1 VVEVRQ
7 LEAAAIAL
15 VYALTLTLLYGYA
28 SMQHT
33 PVHHVSVE
41 RAVAYALLACQNQ
54 TCFTDTLRRVA
65 GSELSALFV
74 NGTLVTLKP
83 GTALFYSAVIYTP
96 TVTVATPPSPPN
108 TPWWDTQW
116 NYARK
121 ITVTNTA
128 PASTWWNT
136 AWLYRVPVTITSST
150 TYTNQQ
156 VKIYLDTRSLI
167 SAGKMRSDCGDIRV
181 VDSDDATPLPY
192 WVEPGTC
199 NAAPYTIIWVK
210 VPSIPAGSK
219 TIYIYYGNPSAT
231 GQSDVNSVFF
241 AVIPNL
247 QALFRLD
254 EDSSSQITYADPA
267 SLIGSAVGTLKN
279 GPVWVQGRYGY
290 ALKFDGVDDYVDF
303 GDILNLAGKSLTISA
318 WIRVDKLPPPG
329 YTYPFVARRQDSGS
343 YNADYLVEV
352 RSDGGICFT
361 YAKAGTYNWYG
372 ACTGGGIVAAGQWYH
387 VVATFDSSTTT
398 ARIYVNAVQ
407 RASQA
412 TGQQLTSNSGAV
424 FRLAYTWYTG
434 NNKYYNG
441 VLDEIA
447 VFDRALTDAEVSALY
462 TYYAYTTGNYRGY
475 LLLGKPP
482 ASVSLSLGSEELQPS
497 PSLPLVDYQVL
508 VAVNTQELISAGKMR
523 SDCGDIRFVASD
535 NKTLLPYFVEP
546 GTCGTTST
554 RIWVK
559 VPSIPAYSSTY
570 FFMYYGNPSAT
581 SQSTP
586 SALFIYETFTTQPS
600 GTLAGSA
607 TYDSSGRYIQ
617 LTPATTSQLGY
628 LYYSKVPTSPQGFY
642 ARFHFWTG
650 GGTGADAL
658 WLGAY
663 DTSYS
668 GTREDVVNGGYHFTF
683 DEYQDRIAFT
693 KSTVDN
699 GNPIASAS
707 QADLDNSKWRLAE
720 VYFWYDGTKACT
732 QIFLDGA
739 QKLYA
744 CDTQVQPNVAS
755 GTGQFIFGGRT
766 SGSTNYHRI
775 GNNPL
780 LVVKFH
786 PTVSVSIGL
795 EVARPLTPAE
805 TGKIQLPRVVVVP
818 KPVEVKV
825 GASP

>member
-1 VVEVRQ
+1 MRH
-7 LEAAAIAL
+7 LEAVTIAL
-15 VYALTLTLLYGYA
+15 VYAVALALLYGYA
-28 SMQHT
+28 SMQST

-54 TCFTDTLRRVA
+54 TCFTDALRRVA
-65 GSELSALFV
+65 GSELSSLFV

-83 GTALFYSAVIYTP
+83 GTALGYSAVIYTP
-96 TVTVATPPSPPN
+96 TVTKATPPSPPN
-108 TPWWDTQW
+108 TPWWDKQW
-116 NYARK
+116 SYARK

-128 PASTWWNT
+128 TGATWWNT
-136 AWLYRVPVTITSST
+136 AWLYRITVTITSGA

-156 VKIYLDTRSLI
+156 VKILLDTRSLI

-181 VDSDDATPLPY
+181 IDSDDATQLPY
-192 WVEPGTC
+192 WVEPNTC
-199 NAAPYTIIWVK
+199 NTPPYTIIWVK

-231 GQSDVNSVFF
+231 SQSNANSVFF

-254 EDSSSQITYADPA
+254 EGPGYPITYADPA
-267 SLIGSAVGTLKN
+267 SPIGGAVGTLKN
-279 GPVWVQGRYGY
+279 GPLWVQGRYGY

-303 GDILNLAGKSLTISA
+303 GDILNLAGRSLTISA

-329 YTYPFVARRQDSGS
+329 YTYPFVARRQDSS
-343 YNADYLVEV
+343 PYNADYLVEV
-352 RSDGGICFT
+352 TSGGGICFT
-361 YAKAGTYNWYG
+361 YAKAGTYNWYS
-372 ACTGGGIVAAGQWYH
+372 ACTGSGVVAAGQWYH

-407 RASQA
+407 RASQN
-412 TGQQLTSNSGAV
+412 TGQQLTSNSRAV

-441 VLDEIA
+441 TIDEVA
-447 VFDRALTDAEVSALY
+447 VFDRALSGSEISALY
-462 TYYAYTTGNYRGY
+462 TYYAYTTGNYKGY
-475 LLLGKPP
+475 LLMGNPP
-482 ASVSLSLGSEELQPS
+482 AGITTSVGPETIQPTR
-497 PSLPLVDYQVL
+497 PVPLTDYQVP
-508 VAVNTQELISAGKMR
+508 VVIDTQSLILAGKLR

-535 NKTLLPYFVEP
+535 NQTLLPYFIEP
-546 GTCGTTST
+546 GTCGTAST

-586 SALFIYETFTTQPS
+586 AALFIYETFAAQPS

-607 TYDSSGRYIQ
+607 TYVSSGRYVQ
-617 LTPATTSQLGY
+617 LTPATTGQSGY
-628 LYYSKVPTSPQGFY
+628 LYYTRVPTSPQGFY
-642 ARFHFWTG
+642 ARFHFWIG
-650 GGTGADAL
+650 GGSGADAL

-668 GTREDVVNGGYHFTF
+668 GTSEDVVNGGYHFTF

-693 KSTVDN
+693 KSTVGN
-699 GNPIASAS
+699 GNPIASAP
-707 QADLDNSKWRLAE
+707 QTDLDNSQWRLAE
-720 VYFWYDGTKACT
+720 VYFWYDGAKACT

-755 GTGQFIFGGRT
+755 GTGQLIFGGRT
-766 SGSTNYHRI
+766 GGLTNYHRI
-775 GNNPL
+775 GNSPL

-786 PTVSVSIGL
+786 PTVTVSVGP
-795 EVARPLTPAE
+795 EVARPPSPAE
-805 TGKIQLPRVVVVP
+805 TGNVQLPQVVVVP
-818 KPVEVKV
+818 KPVEVTV
-825 GASP
+825 GATP

>member
-1 VVEVRQ
+1 VVDVRAV
-7 LEAAAIAL
+7 EAAAIAL
-15 VYALTLTLLYGYA
+15 VYAIAAAMLVSTA
-28 SMQHT
+28 ARQAT
-33 PVHHVSVE
+33 PVHHVSVQ
-41 RAVAYALLACQNQ
+41 RAVAYALLRCQNV
-54 TCFTDTLRRVA
+54 TCFNYTVRQVA
-65 GSELSALFV
+65 GSELAALQV
-74 NGTLVTLKP
+74 GGAATPLKP
-83 GTALFYSAVIYTP
+83 STFVSYGAVIYTP
-96 TVTVATPPSPPN
+96 TITLGAAPPTTPT
-108 TPWWDTQW
+108 TPWWDTAW
-116 NYARK
+116 AYARR
-121 ITVTNTA
+121 ITVSNTA
-128 PASTWWNT
+128 PPSWWSM
-136 AWLYRVPVTITSST
+136 AWLYRVPVTISSSAS
-150 TYTNQQ
+150 YTDQQ
-156 VKIYLDTRSLI
+156 ISIYLDTRSLI
-167 SAGKMRSDCGDIRV
+167 SAGKMRSDCGDLRV
-181 VDSDDATPLPY
+181 VDSDGRTQLPY
-192 WVEPGTC
+192 WIEPNTC
-199 NAAPYTIIWVK
+199 NTASTKLWIK
-210 VPSIPAGSK
+210 VPSIPQGSK

-231 GQSDVNSVFF
+231 SQSDVNRVFF

-254 EDSSSQITYADPA
+254 EGPGYPITYADPA

-559 VPSIPAYSSTY
+559 VPSIPANSTVY
-570 FFMYYGNPSAT
+570 FFMYYGNPYAA

-586 SALFIYETFTTQPS
+586 SALFIYEDFSKPPS

-617 LTPATTSQLGY
+617 LTPASTNQLGY
-628 LYYSKVPTSPQGFY
+628 LYYTRVPANPQGFY

-720 VYFWYDGTKACT
+720 VYFWYDGVKACAR
-732 QIFLDGA
+732 ILLDGA
-739 QKLYA
+739 QKVLA
-744 CDTQVQPNVAS
+744 CDAQPQQNVAN
-755 GTGQFIFGGRT
+755 GVGQLIIGGRT
-766 SGSTNYHRI
+766 GGLTNYHRVGI
-775 GNNPL
+775 SL
-780 LVVKFH
+780 LVAKYY
-786 PTVSVSIGL
+786 PTVSVAVGP
-795 EVARPLTPAE
+795 EVQRPPTPPE
-805 TGKIQLPRVVVVP
+805 QGIPQLPPVTVVSSLARVRVR
-818 KPVEVKV
+818 
-825 GASP
+825 ASP

>member
-1 VVEVRQ
+1 
-7 LEAAAIAL
+7 
-15 VYALTLTLLYGYA
+15 
-28 SMQHT
+28 
-33 PVHHVSVE
+33 VE
-41 RAVAYALLACQNQ
+41 RAVAYALLACQSQ

-65 GSELSALFV
+65 GSELSALLI

-96 TVTVATPPSPPN
+96 AVTVVTPPSPPS
-108 TPWWDTQW
+108 TPWWDARW

-128 PASTWWNT
+128 SFSWWNT
-136 AWLYRVPVTITSST
+136 AWLYRVPVTITRSST

-181 VDSDDATPLPY
+181 VDSDDATQLPY
-192 WVEPGTC
+192 WVEPNTC
-199 NAAPYTIIWVK
+199 NSQSTIIWVK

-231 GQSDVNSVFF
+231 SQSDVSSVFF

-254 EDSSSQITYADPA
+254 EGLGSPFTYADPA
-267 SLIGSAVGTLKN
+267 SLIGSAVGKLQN
-279 GPVWVQGRYGY
+279 GPAWVQGRYGY
-290 ALKFDGVDDYVDF
+290 ALSFDGVDDYVDF

-318 WIRVDKLPPPG
+318 WIKVKQLPPSG

-352 RSDGGICFT
+352 TSDGGICFT
-361 YAKAGTYNWYG
+361 YADNRYG
-372 ACTGGGIVAAGQWYH
+372 ACTPGGVVSTGQWYH
-387 VVATFDSSTTT
+387 VVAVFNSSSTT
-398 ARIYVNAVQ
+398 AKIYVNTVQ
-407 RASQA
+407 RASQV

-447 VFDRALTDAEVSALY
+447 VFDRALTDAEISALY

-475 LLLGKPP
+475 LLMGNPP
-482 ASVSLSLGSEELQPS
+482 ASVTVSVGSEIMQPTK
-497 PSLPLVDYQVL
+497 PVPLTDYQVP
-508 VAVNTQELISAGKMR
+508 VVIDTESLIRAWKLR
-523 SDCGDIRFVASD
+523 IDCGDIRFVASD

-559 VPSIPAYSSTY
+559 VPSIPANSTVY

-581 SQSTP
+581 SLSTP
-586 SALFIYETFTTQPS
+586 SALFIYEPFDTQPS

-607 TYDSSGRYIQ
+607 TYVSSGRYVQ
-617 LTPATTSQLGY
+617 LTPASTNQLGY
-628 LYYSKVPTSPQGFY
+628 LYYNKVPTSPQGFY
-642 ARFHFWTG
+642 ARFYFWIG

-720 VYFWYDGTKACT
+720 VYFWYDGVKACA
-732 QIFLDGA
+732 QIFLDGVL
-739 QKLYA
+739 KLYS
-744 CDTQVQPNVAS
+744 CDTQVQQNVAS
-755 GTGQFIFGGRT
+755 GTGQLIFGGRT

-786 PTVSVSIGL
+786 PTVSVSIGP
-795 EVARPLTPAE
+795 EAARPLSPAE
-805 TGKIQLPRVVVVP
+805 TGNIQLPQVVVVP
-818 KPVEVKV
+818 KPVEVRV

>member
-1 VVEVRQ
+1 MRH
-7 LEAAAIAL
+7 LEALAIGL
-15 VYALTLTLLYGYA
+15 IYVLTLVLLYSYA
-28 SMQHT
+28 SMQST

-83 GTALFYSAVIYTP
+83 GTALGYSAIIYTP
-96 TVTVATPPSPPN
+96 IITSVTPPSPQN
-108 TPWWDTQW
+108 TPWWDKQW
-116 NYARK
+116 SYTRK

-136 AWLYRVPVTITSST
+136 AWLYRVPVTITSGAS
-150 TYTNQQ
+150 YTNQQ
-156 VKIYLDTRSLI
+156 IQIYFNTQAPI
-167 SAGKMRSDCGDIRV
+167 STGKMRSDCGDIRV
-181 VDSDDATPLPY
+181 VDSDDATQLPY
-192 WVEPGTC
+192 WIEPGTC
-199 NAAPYTIIWVK
+199 NKAPYTIIWVK
-210 VPSIPAGSK
+210 VPSIPAGTK

-247 QALFRLD
+247 KALFRLD
-254 EDSSSQITYADPA
+254 EDSSSSITYPDPA
-267 SLIGSAVGTLKN
+267 STIGSPVGTLQN
-279 GPVWVQGRYGY
+279 GPTWVQGKYKY
-290 ALKFDGVDDYVDF
+290 ALSFDGVDDYVNF
-303 GDILNLAGKSLTISA
+303 GNILNLAGKSLTISA
-318 WIRVDKLPPPG
+318 WIKVNQLPPSG
-329 YTYPFVARRQDSGS
+329 YTYPFVARRQTSGS

-352 RSDGGICFT
+352 TSGGGICFT

-372 ACTGGGIVAAGQWYH
+372 SCTGGGIITAGQWFH
-387 VVATFDSSTTT
+387 VVAVFDSSSTT
-398 ARIYVNAVQ
+398 AKIYVNAVQ
-407 RASQA
+407 KASQN

-424 FRLAYTWYTG
+424 FRLAYTWDTG
-434 NNKYYNG
+434 TNKYYNG

-447 VFDRALTDAEVSALY
+447 VFDRALTDSEISALY
-462 TYYAYTTGNYRGY
+462 SYYAYGTQNYAGY
-475 LLLGKPP
+475 LLMGNPP
-482 ASVSLSLGSEELQPS
+482 ASVTVSIGSEIIQPAK
-497 PSLPLVDYQVL
+497 PVPLTDYQVPL
-508 VAVNTQELISAGKMR
+508 VIDTSSLILTGKLR

-535 NKTLLPYFVEP
+535 NQTLLPYFIDP

-586 SALFIYETFTTQPS
+586 SALFIYEPFTTQPS

-607 TYDSSGRYIQ
+607 SYVSASKYVQ
-617 LTPATTSQLGY
+617 LTPTSTNQLGY
-628 LYYSKVPTSPQGFY
+628 LYYSRVPTSPQGFY
-642 ARFHFWTG
+642 ARFYFWIG
-650 GGTGADAL
+650 GGSGADAL

-663 DTSYS
+663 DASYS
-668 GTREDVVNGGYHFTF
+668 GTSEDVVNGGYHFTF

-693 KSTVDN
+693 KSTTGN
-699 GNPIASAS
+699 GNPIASAT
-707 QADLDNSKWRLAE
+707 QTDLDNSQWRLAE
-720 VYFWYDGTKACT
+720 VYFWYDGTKACA

-744 CDTQVQPNVAS
+744 CDAQVQPNVAS

-766 SGSTNYHRI
+766 GGSTNYHRI
-775 GNNPL
+775 GNAPL
-780 LVVKFH
+780 LVTKFH
-786 PTVSVSIGL
+786 PTVSVSVGP
-795 EVARPLTPAE
+795 EAAKPLSPAE
-805 TGKIQLPRVVVVP
+805 TGNVQLPQVVVVP
-818 KPVEVKV
+818 KPVEVRV
-825 GASP
+825 GATP